1 MTEVITG
8 TLLLTLIVLALTFAV
23 QTARHLLSPM
33 VPVTI
38 TVNGTERIA
47 ATTGEKLLGALND
60 NGVLVPSACAGAG
73 TCGLCRVKVTKGGA
87 AALPTETA
95 RLSRAELQAGMHLA
109 CQVVLRGDM
118 GVEVPDALLAA
129 ESFETTVRATRHLT
143 PLIREI
149 ILDLP
154 EGMRPE
160 IVAGSFAQITAPPFS
175 LRYAD
180 LDVPEAHAAGWDR
193 LRGLSVT
200 SSEPVTRA
208 YSISNRPE
216 DTAAGRL
223 VLNIRLA
230 LPPPSVQ
237 DAPPGIV
244 SSWLFSLQPGD
255 RVAAAGPFG
264 TFRVQDSTAEMV
276 FIGGGVGMAP
286 LRAMIFEQLEQA
298 KTDRKI
304 SFWFGARSRAEL
316 FYNDEFDALA
326 ARHSNFDWTV
336 ALSDPAPADDWQ
348 EPTGFIHQVVFDRY
362 LRDHPAPDDCE
373 YYLCGPPLM
382 IRAVLAMLDDLGVPP
397 GNIFN
402 DDFGV

>member
-1 MTEVITG
+1 MTEIITG
-8 TLLLTLIVLALTFAV
+8 TLLLTLIVLALTLAV

-38 TVNGTERIA
+38 TVNGTERIET
-47 ATTGEKLLGALND
+47 TTGKKLLGALND

-87 AALPTETA
+87 EALPTETA
-95 RLSRAELQAGMHLA
+95 RLSRAELRDGMHLA
-109 CQVVLRGDM
+109 CQVVLRGDI
-118 GVEVPDALLAA
+118 GVEVPDALLTA
-129 ESFETTVRATRHLT
+129 ESFETTVRATRHMT

-149 ILDLP
+149 ILNLP
-154 EGMRPE
+154 KGMRPE
-160 IVAGSFAQITAPPFS
+160 IVAGSFVQITAPPFS
-175 LRYAD
+175 LQYAD
-180 LDVPEAHAAGWDR
+180 LDVPEAHAAGWGQ
-193 LRGLSVT
+193 LRELSVT

-216 DTAAGRL
+216 DITAGRL

-237 DAPPGIV
+237 YAPPGVV
-244 SSWLFSLQPGD
+244 SSWLFSLKPGD
-255 RVAAAGPFG
+255 GVAAAGPFG

-316 FYNDEFDALA
+316 LYEEEFNALA
-326 ARHSNFDWTV
+326 AKHPDFDWTV

-348 EPTGFIHQVVFDRY
+348 GPIGFIHQVVFERH
-362 LRDHPAPDDCE
+362 LRDHPTPDTCE

-382 IRAVLAMLDDLGVPP
+382 IRAVLTMLDDLGVPP
-397 GNIFN
+397 ANIFN

>member
-1 MTEVITG
+1 MIEIVSG
-8 TLLLTLIVLALTFAV
+8 TMLLTLIVLALTLAV
-23 QTARHLLSPM
+23 QTARRLLSPM
-33 VPVTI
+33 RPVTV

-47 ATTGEKLLGALND
+47 TTTGEKLLGALND
-60 NGVLVPSACAGAG
+60 NGVLVPSGCAGAG
-73 TCGLCRVKVTKGGA
+73 TCGLCRVKVTEGGA

-95 RLSRAELQAGMHLA
+95 RLSRAELRDGMHLA

-118 GVEVPDALLAA
+118 GVEVPEALLAA
-129 ESFETTVRATRHLT
+129 ESFETTVRSTRHLT

-149 ILDLP
+149 VLELP

-160 IVAGSFAQITAPPFS
+160 IVAGSFVQVTAPAFS

-180 LDVPEAHAAGWDR
+180 LDVAEAQAAGWEQ

-200 SSEPVTRA
+200 STEAVTRA
-208 YSISNRPE
+208 YSVSDRPE
-216 DTAAGRL
+216 DIAAGRL

-230 LPPPSVQ
+230 LPPPSVRG
-237 DAPPGIV
+237 APPGIV
-244 SSWLFSLQPGD
+244 SSWLFSLKEGD
-255 RVAAAGPFG
+255 RVATAGPFG
-264 TFRVQDSTAEMV
+264 SFRVQDTEAEMV

-286 LRAMIFEQLEQA
+286 LRAMIFEQLEEV
-298 KTDRKI
+298 KTSRKL
-304 SFWFGARSRAEL
+304 SFWYGARSTAEL
-316 FYNDEFDALA
+316 FYQNEFDTLA
-326 ARHSNFDWTV
+326 TTHPNFDWTV

-348 EPTGFIHQVVFDRY
+348 GAIGFVHQVVFDRY
-362 LRDHPAPDDCE
+362 LRDHPSPDLCE

-397 GNIFN
+397 ANVFN